1 MDTMAIHWNGNI
13 VMCAVD
19 CDGKYV
25 AGGVELSS
33 LKAVWN
39 GPLKWIRELH
49 MQRRFSELPQICR
62 ECPDWSVKRALAF
75 FPNDAVRADYES
87 YIRLGRVFM
96 EAPVAP
102 QDVAVH
108 MTVDGAIVAAS
119 GEGGRQE

>member
-1 MDTMAIHWNGNI
+1 
-13 VMCAVD
+13 
-19 CDGKYV
+19 
-25 AGGVELSS
+25 
-33 LKAVWN
+33 
-39 GPLKWIRELH
+39 
-49 MQRRFSELPQICR
+49 
-62 ECPDWSVKRALAF
+62 VKRALAF